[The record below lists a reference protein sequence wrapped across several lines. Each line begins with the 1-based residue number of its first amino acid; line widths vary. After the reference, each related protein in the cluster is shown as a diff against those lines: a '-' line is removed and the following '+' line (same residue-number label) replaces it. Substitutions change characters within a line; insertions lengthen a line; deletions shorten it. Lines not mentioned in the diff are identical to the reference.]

1 MGTCLF
7 SLCFCH
13 GLDSLFSNNIRV
25 IAQQNDQN
33 PQLNNFL
40 SVLFCN
46 IASGI
51 DYVYLLYVC
60 IYSQCQRAVE
70 MVLLN
75 KFGWG
80 RCGANCTF
88 IPDLHHSGC
97 YFLLSRLNPDCD
109 IIMYWYIDNGH
120 ATVHYP
126 LQVTVSGSGDLKLT
140 S

>member
-40 SVLFCN
+40 SVILQH
-46 IASGI
+46 S
-51 DYVYLLYVC
+51 
-60 IYSQCQRAVE
+60 QRAVE

-97 YFLLSRLNPDCD
+97 YFLLSRLNPVCD
-109 IIMYWYIDNGH
+109 IIMFWHIDNGH
-120 ATVHYP
+120 ATVH
-126 LQVTVSGSGDLKLT
+126 
-140 S
+140 